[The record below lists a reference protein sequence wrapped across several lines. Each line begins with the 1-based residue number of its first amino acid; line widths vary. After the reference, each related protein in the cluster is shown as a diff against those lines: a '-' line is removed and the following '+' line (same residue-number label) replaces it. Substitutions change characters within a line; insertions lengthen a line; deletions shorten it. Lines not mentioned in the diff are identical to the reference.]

1 MIKQPLYYAKQFNA
15 ILQNAKR
22 FALNTFYGIRQWL
35 LQYILFLMACKIA
48 LLFGNSVNFGRFGM
62 EGLIMVLCML
72 LYTML
77 YYWFK
82 TFTSRLHP
90 LLQIIIPY
98 IPYALMIYLEIV
110 MENDWNF
117 KRVTFDYYMQLGMF
131 MPLYSIAIIGSEY
144 RLKAW
149 LPSKVKQIASI
160 VWNVLTILLIAF
172 FVVLIIL
179 KMC

>member
-1 MIKQPLYYAKQFNA
+1 MSIM
-15 ILQNAKR
+15 LQHIKR
-22 FALNTFYGIRQWL
+22 FALNTYRGIRQWL
-35 LQYILFLMACKIA
+35 LQYILLWLACEMA

-62 EGLIMVLCML
+62 EGLIMVLCMF

-82 TFTSRLHP
+82 TFTPRLRP

-117 KRVTFDYYMQLGMF
+117 KKVTFDYYMQLGMF
-131 MPLYSIAIIGSEY
+131 MPLYSIAIIGIEY

>member
-1 MIKQPLYYAKQFNA
+1 MSIM
-15 ILQNAKR
+15 LQHIKR
-22 FALNTFYGIRQWL
+22 FALNTYRGIRQWL

-48 LLFGNSVNFGRFGM
+48 LLFGDINFGRFGM
-62 EGLIMVLCML
+62 EGLIMVLCMF

-82 TFTSRLHP
+82 TFTPCLRP

-117 KRVTFDYYMQLGMF
+117 KKVTFDYYMQLGMF

-144 RLKAW
+144 GLKAW
-149 LPSKVKQIASI
+149 LPSKFKRIANI

-172 FVVLIIL
+172 FAVAIIFI
-179 KMC
+179 KCR